1 MRAMTLPSRDEWL
14 KTLCEFPSVD
24 AMREALLA
32 QKPMLAPSRL
42 KRLAILGAG
51 PEGQRLARLCVEN
64 EIEVA
69 GVYDG
74 NAAKRGLAVGTCRV
88 MPSDALGS
96 LDRSTPVIVA
106 SHRLL
111 GGTDFARGLGFTAAG
126 FAWLQVV
133 APDYFPPHMF
143 YGRFLETL
151 FNNRTKCLEL
161 ATLLADEES
170 KRVLNGVIGFRI
182 TLEPGVLR
190 SVIDWD
196 LYGGSGLLRFDADE
210 VYVDGGSYDGDSV
223 RMFIDHANG
232 KFERVLAFEPD
243 VLTFRRLVENF
254 QHEPRVQAFN
264 KGLHRKSAKLRF
276 ESDGTRG
283 AILTDTGGAEV
294 PVVGLDELLDGS
306 RVSFIKLNIEG
317 SELEALMGAQRSIRC
332 WKPKLAISAYH
343 RPSDLWEIPELVRS
357 LKQDY
362 RLYLRQHDGGVV
374 ETVLYACP

>member
-1 MRAMTLPSRDEWL
+1 MVTTLPARDEWL
-14 KTLCEFPSVD
+14 TTLCGFPSVD

-32 QKPMLAPSRL
+32 RNPALAPSRL

-51 PEGQRLARLCVEN
+51 PEGERLAQLCVQN
-64 EIEVA
+64 GIEVA
-69 GVYDG
+69 AVYDG

-96 LDRSTPVIVA
+96 LDRCIPVIIA

-111 GGTDFARGLGFTAAG
+111 GGMDLVRGLGFTAAA

-133 APDYFPPHMF
+133 APERFPPHMF
-143 YGRFLETL
+143 YWRFLESL
-151 FNNRTKCLEL
+151 FDNRMKCLEL
-161 ATLLADEES
+161 AAALADEES
-170 KRVLNGVIGFRI
+170 RRVLNGVIGFRI
-182 TLEPGVLR
+182 TLDPAELR

-196 LYGGSGLLRFDADE
+196 LYGGSGLLRFDSDE

-243 VLTFRRLVENF
+243 VATFRRLVENF

-264 KGLHRKSAKLRF
+264 KGLHREKAELRF

-283 AILTDTGGAEV
+283 AIFADIGEAEV
-294 PVVGLDELLDGS
+294 PVVGLDELLDGA

-317 SELEALMGAQRSIRC
+317 SELEALRGARRSIRS
-332 WKPKLAISAYH
+332 WKPKLAISVYH
-343 RPSDLWEIPELVRS
+343 RPSDLWEVPELVRS
-357 LKQDY
+357 LNQDY